1 MSNNKI
7 EFIPVDM
14 LELDKCNPR
23 LPSTFRKNVV
33 SEKDIINWMLQDAS
47 IVELMLAIG
56 NSGFFIGESLLVIK
70 ERSGYIVVEG
80 NRRLTSTKL
89 LCNPELAEVHK
100 KKIASVISETSE
112 RPKEIPCIV
121 FKNRS
126 EINRYLGYRH
136 VTGVKS
142 WGALQKA
149 RYLSELREGFSN
161 IDFTQQCRELAKLIG
176 SRSDH
181 VKKLLI
187 AFELYE
193 QIEDNGF
200 FKIRDLDE
208 TSIFF
213 NYYSDSLSRENI
225 RDFLGVDIKSESPLD
240 DLKTENLKE
249 LTRWFFEKNEQGKSR
264 ILGDSS
270 HLGMLDKV
278 LENTEAKE
286 YFIQGTGSLHDAF
299 QIVSVSSE
307 SFNQEIE
314 MSLAG
319 LKRAQNIIH
328 KVNRHSNSE
337 SIKTKLKEIYNLARN
352 MASIVERSEDD
363 DWHD

>member
-1 MSNNKI
+1 MSNNMIK
-7 EFIPVDM
+7 FISVDD
-14 LELDKCNPR
+14 LELDKANPR
-23 LPSTFRKNVV
+23 LPSTFRKNKI

-47 IVELMLAIG
+47 IIELMLAIG
-56 NSGFFIGESLLVIK
+56 NSGFFIGESLLVVEENGK
-70 ERSGYIVVEG
+70 YVVVEG

-89 LCNPELAEVHK
+89 LCHPELADIHK
-100 KKIASVISETSE
+100 KKIAQVINETSE

-121 FKNRS
+121 FENRS
-126 EINRYLGYRH
+126 EINKYLGYRH

-149 RYLSELREGFSN
+149 RYLSALREDFPD
-161 IDFTQQCRELAKLIG
+161 IDFTQQCRELAKSIG

-240 DLKTENLKE
+240 DVDTENLRE

-264 ILGDSS
+264 VLGDSS

-278 LENTEAKE
+278 LENKDAKE
-286 YFIQGTGSLHDAF
+286 YFINGSGSLVDAY

-307 SFNQEIE
+307 SFDQEIE

-328 KVNRHSNSE
+328 RIDRHSNAE
-337 SIKTKLKEIYNLARN
+337 SIIIKLKEISNLARN
-352 MASIVERSEDD
+352 MSVIVERSEDD
-363 DWHD
+363 GWDD